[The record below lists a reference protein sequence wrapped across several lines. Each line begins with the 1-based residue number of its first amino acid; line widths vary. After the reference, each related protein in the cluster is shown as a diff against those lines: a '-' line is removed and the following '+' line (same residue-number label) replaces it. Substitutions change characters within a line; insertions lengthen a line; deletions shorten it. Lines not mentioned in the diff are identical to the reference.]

1 MGRAKPTELR
11 NQLRRL
17 RFEASEMTQA
27 ALAQQVGVSRQT
39 LIAIEQSKYSPSLEV
54 AFKLARIF
62 GVGVEDVFQYNPQEE
77 EIK

>member
-17 RFEASEMTQA
+17 RFEADEMTQA

-62 GVGVEDVFQYNPQEE
+62 GVGVEEVFQYNPQEE